1 MLKWDG
7 GRLGQP
13 TIRRLCVPRET
24 PWRQRREC
32 LSSAL
37 RSSGSLSAAG
47 STAETT
53 AATPEVT
60 TAASTSTELA
70 STTARTAA
78 ATAPVSTSTS
88 SLALVRSSTA
98 ATAAVV
104 LDLREAVVGRRLSL
118 GLGGI
123 VGPALGAGDRCRCV
137 RGLGLGGVARDDL
150 EGLGQRLVL
159 ATGLLV
165 PLCSRSSVSSL
176 RLNAC
181 RRRCQRLLGLGSA
194 NGRGSSV
201 ELCQACVCNGGVRNG
216 LGGLGLG
223 SVGLSLRNVV
233 DPGLLCGERSLL
245 ERGLLDLRVCRSVS
259 YDDPNITEG
268 ATYRLCPAARP
279 RWKARRPQHPR

>member
-1 MLKWDG
+1 
-7 GRLGQP
+7 
-13 TIRRLCVPRET
+13 VPRET

-78 ATAPVSTSTS
+78 TTAPVSTSTS

-165 PLCSRSSVSSL
+165 PLCSRCSVSSL

-181 RRRCQRLLGLGSA
+181 RR
-194 NGRGSSV
+194 
-201 ELCQACVCNGGVRNG
+201 QACVCNGGVRNG

>member
-1 MLKWDG
+1 M
-7 GRLGQP
+7 
-13 TIRRLCVPRET
+13 PRET
-24 PWRQRREC
+24 PGRQRRER

-70 STTARTAA
+70 STARTAA
-78 ATAPVSTSTS
+78 TTAPVSTSTS
-88 SLALVRSSTA
+88 SLALVLSSTA
-98 ATAAVV
+98 AAATVV
-104 LDLREAVVGRRLSL
+104 LDLGEAVVGWSLSL
-118 GLGGI
+118 GLGGV
-123 VGPALGAGDRCRCV
+123 VGPALGAGDWCRCV
-137 RGLGLGGVARDDL
+137 GSLGLGRVARDDL

-165 PLCSRSSVSSL
+165 PLCSRSSVGGL

-181 RRRCQRLLGLGSA
+181 CRRCRRLLSFGSA
-194 NGRGSSV
+194 NGRRTSV
-201 ELCQACVCNGGVRNG
+201 ELCQAGVCNGGVRNG
-216 LGGLGLG
+216 LGSLGLG
-223 SVGLSLRNVV
+223 SGGLSVRNVV

-259 YDDPNITEG
+259 HDDPDITPTT
-268 ATYRLCPAARP
+268 TYRLCSAECP
-279 RWKARRPQHPR
+279 RWKARRPQRPR

>member
-1 MLKWDG
+1 M
-7 GRLGQP
+7 
-13 TIRRLCVPRET
+13 PRET
-24 PWRQRREC
+24 PGRQRGKC

-47 STAETT
+47 STAEAT
-53 AATPEVT
+53 ATPEVT

-70 STTARTAA
+70 STAARTAA
-78 ATAPVSTSTS
+78 TTAPVSTSTS
-88 SLALVRSSTA
+88 SLALVLSSTA
-98 ATAAVV
+98 AAAAVV

-118 GLGGI
+118 GLGGV
-123 VGPALGAGDRCRCV
+123 VGPALGAGDWCRGV
-137 RGLGLGGVARDDL
+137 RGLSLGGVARDDL

-165 PLCSRSSVSSL
+165 PLCSCSSVSSL

-181 RRRCQRLLGLGSA
+181 RRRCQRLLSLGSA
-194 NGRGSSV
+194 NGRRSSV
-201 ELCQACVCNGGVRNG
+201 ELCQARVCNGGVRNG
-216 LGGLGLG
+216 LGRLRLGG
-223 SVGLSLRNVV
+223 VGLSLRNVV

-259 YDDPNITEG
+259 HDIPKITKIT
-268 ATYRLCPAARP
+268 TYRSCSAARP